1 MEPDEQGKIR
11 EPVGYAHPPV
21 HSRFQPGQSGNP
33 GGRAKGRT
41 LTSILR
47 EVLDSNTLGGKPIP
61 QGRTVA
67 DMLGDVIIKEALKGK
82 FTFAKEVLDR
92 TEGKVAEKHEHT
104 GKDGAPMTI
113 DATILTA
120 ASPGLESWQLQ
131 QRERL
136 ASMRK
141 PGDGLSRT

>member
-47 EVLDSNTLGGKPIP
+47 EVLESNTLGGKPIP

-92 TEGKVAEKHEHT
+92 MDGKVPDRVDLTSNGKTVGTLSRLDENDLDSLESIAEKLVGGSGEAEDAGPGGT
-104 GKDGAPMTI
+104 G
-113 DATILTA
+113 AT
-120 ASPGLESWQLQ
+120 
-131 QRERL
+131 
-136 ASMRK
+136 
-141 PGDGLSRT
+141 